1 MENNTEQK
9 QLEQIIAK
17 LTLNGFYEPSSCNFK
32 DEDVKYR
39 YELLKLVSEVK
50 GEKECFQI
58 HNLKN
63 IEPRNCLV
71 QQRLLALLQN
81 IASYSVKELITKFD
95 SISSFFY
102 SLKKDQ
108 KFLDYL
114 KRKKFKAIPF
124 FTMVGFTAFI
134 NLEKDISQEIIKLMK
149 KKFIKEIIEKYINEM
164 RKSLFNILL
173 YYNKLVLHEYDN
185 KEKNYDFEPDPND
198 LSYKELKDS
207 LERYMCF
214 NDLFDEGE
222 IVNFVNC
229 LHKAITD
236 DIKSIYLKQGPEIE
250 NINEIIKYIFEEIL
264 ENFSSKSYYKK
275 SNLNNL
281 YDFIAYIIK
290 NLSEAS
296 YEENYSKFIIE
307 YCRYHKQ
314 GNKNIAISFF
324 SGLNPD
330 NFKETFNNLNVNGN
344 NKNDYYSN
352 IGFYIS
358 QLSPKKKKKKVK
370 KDSTIS
376 TKDSNNNH
384 QEKVDNKK
392 EDLNHLNND
401 NSSINNNIN
410 NGTPSIIN
418 LEKNDSIKEKKSFE
432 VNNSEEIKNENNE
445 QLKKELEEV
454 KKDMKIMIEKYQN
467 VQEKL
472 KETDEKYKLVKKELK
487 ETDEKYKHVKEELKE
502 VKKKEID
509 GKIKI
514 KSDLFKLKKEMKQI
528 SYRDI
533 SKSIIN
539 NYIEKY
545 GNKLIKENNLR
556 KKKDKAKKIVTY
568 LKGKESAYYNK
579 IVDKYFDSNYKS
591 HISKIFNDFGKNSI
605 LGLELEKNN
614 IIDKIFSDYCSVILE
629 EKTDNN
635 NTDIE
640 QFFEIKKIINVLYDM
655 QNIN

>member
-1 MENNTEQK
+1 M
-9 QLEQIIAK
+9 
-17 LTLNGFYEPSSCNFK
+17 
-32 DEDVKYR
+32 
-39 YELLKLVSEVK
+39 
-50 GEKECFQI
+50 
-58 HNLKN
+58 
-63 IEPRNCLV
+63 
-71 QQRLLALLQN
+71 
-81 IASYSVKELITKFD
+81 
-95 SISSFFY
+95 
-102 SLKKDQ
+102 
-108 KFLDYL
+108 
-114 KRKKFKAIPF
+114 
-124 FTMVGFTAFI
+124 
-134 NLEKDISQEIIKLMK
+134 
-149 KKFIKEIIEKYINEM
+149 
-164 RKSLFNILL
+164 
-173 YYNKLVLHEYDN
+173 
-185 KEKNYDFEPDPND
+185 
-198 LSYKELKDS
+198 
-207 LERYMCF
+207 
-214 NDLFDEGE
+214 
-222 IVNFVNC
+222 
-229 LHKAITD
+229 
-236 DIKSIYLKQGPEIE
+236 
-250 NINEIIKYIFEEIL
+250 
-264 ENFSSKSYYKK
+264 
-275 SNLNNL
+275 NNL

>member
-1 MENNTEQK
+1 MESNTEQK

-17 LTLNGFYEPSSCNFK
+17 LILNGFYEPNSCNFE
-32 DEDVKYR
+32 DEDIKYR

-81 IASYSVKELITKFD
+81 IAEYSIEELITRFD

-124 FTMVGFTAFI
+124 FTMIGFCAFI
-134 NLEKDISQEIIKLMK
+134 NLGKDISQEIIKLMK
-149 KKFIKEIIEKYINEM
+149 KKFMKVIIEKYINEM

-173 YYNKLVLHEYDN
+173 YYNKLVLHAYDN
-185 KEKNYDFEPDPND
+185 KENNYDFEPNPND
-198 LSYKELKDS
+198 LLYKELKDS

-229 LHKAITD
+229 LHKAITN
-236 DIKSIYLKQGPEIE
+236 DIKSIYLKKGPEIE

-264 ENFSSKSYYKK
+264 ENFSSKSYYQK

-281 YDFIAYIIK
+281 YDLIAYIIK

-314 GNKNIAISFF
+314 GNKNIVISFF

-344 NKNDYYSN
+344 NKDDYYSN
-352 IGFYIS
+352 IGLYIS
-358 QLSPKKKKKKVK
+358 QLSPKKNKKKVK
-370 KDSTIS
+370 KDSTIP
-376 TKDSNNNH
+376 TKDSNNN
-384 QEKVDNKK
+384 QEEKADNKT
-392 EDLNHLNND
+392 EDLNNLNND
-401 NSSINNNIN
+401 NSPINNNIN
-410 NGTPSIIN
+410 NETPNIIN
-418 LEKNDSIKEKKSFE
+418 LERNDSIKEKKSSE
-432 VNNSEEIKNENNE
+432 VSNSEKIKNENNE

-467 VQEKL
+467 VQEKYQNVQEKYQNVQEKL
-472 KETDEKYKLVKKELK
+472 KETDEKYKL
-487 ETDEKYKHVKEELKE
+487 VKEELKE

-509 GKIKI
+509 GQIKI
-514 KSDLFKLKKEMKQI
+514 KSELFKLKKEMKQI

-533 SKSIIN
+533 SRSIIN

-545 GNKLIKENNLR
+545 GNKLIKENNLK

-605 LGLELEKNN
+605 IGLELEKND
-614 IIDKIFSDYCSVILE
+614 IIDKIFSDYCSTILE
-629 EKTDNN
+629 EKIDNN
-635 NTDIE
+635 NTVIE
-640 QFFEIKKIINVLYDM
+640 QFFEIKKIINDLYDM

>member
-635 NTDIE
+635 NTDID